1 MTDFSRDIKIR
12 FEHCDPAGIV
22 FYPHYFEMFNQMIE
36 DWFDEEIGINFQ
48 TMHQE
53 WKLGVPLVHN
63 ETDFL
68 GASRIGDI
76 LKFTLK
82 LQKIGSKSLTFG
94 VEAVKDGQVRVRSTL
109 VLACVSLGETLR
121 GQEFPEEFRRRLEP
135 FLAA

>member
-1 MTDFSRDIKIR
+1 MTFSKEIKIR

-36 DWFDEEIGINFQ
+36 DWFDEKIGIPFQ

-53 WKLGVPLVHN
+53 WKLGVPLVHI

-76 LKFTLK
+76 LTFTLTFTR
-82 LQKIGSKSLTFG
+82 LGSKSLSFLI
-94 VEAVKDGQVRVRSTL
+94 EAQKDNQVRVRTNM
-109 VLACVSLGETLR
+109 VLACVGLGDTLKGQSL
-121 GQEFPEEFRRRLEP
+121 PEEFRKRLEP